1 MIIRCWGEV
10 NGTAVEFHPVPDR
23 PDYWEGL
30 APRQPGLQDIEI
42 WAESDSGARGHLQC
56 SVQIQYYA
64 ETCARLLL
72 IPYFAQ
78 LINAFDIRTLPG
90 KYIAGYHGC
99 RRCQN
104 G

>member
-30 APRQPGLQDIEI
+30 APRQPGLHDMEI

-64 ETCARLLL
+64 KTYARLILL
-72 IPYFAQ
+72 PYFAQ
-78 LINAFDIRTLPG
+78 MVDAFTVRVLPNQ
-90 KYIAGYHGC
+90 YMAVLHGC
-99 RRCQN
+99 RRCAN